1 MTARKNQQQ
10 KPEQKPDNGQAA
22 NDDPKGQEQAG
33 EQKTYSALDEAIKAE
48 QEQPKEGEWQAG
60 EEAAN
65 DDAKADRVGVQEI
78 KQLAM
83 LGFAVVGA
91 RYGDHWAL
99 SNDEAQG
106 LAVASDKAMRHYLGN
121 VEMGPGAALA
131 VTAGMIVLPR
141 VVITMSQQ
149 QEPEKPEQ
157 NQKETGTEGGAGGD

>member
-1 MTARKNQQQ
+1 MSARKNQQQ

-22 NDDPKGQEQAG
+22 NDDPSGQPQG

-121 VEMGPGAALA
+121 VEMGPGVALA

-141 VVITMSQQ
+141 VVVTMSMQQ
-149 QEPEKPEQ
+149 GPEKPEE